1 MIISWL
7 ENNCQ
12 LSAALN
18 HNVNNTRT
26 IITHNGKGAINST
39 STLSNNEIAENQ
51 TENRSKHIKQ
61 ETEERR
67 KKRSS
72 ARTFNQLKRMKYTRA
87 TPLIANIDCM
97 HVTSENCM
105 TLFIHS

>member
-39 STLSNNEIAENQ
+39 STLTNNEIAENQ
-51 TENRSKHIKQ
+51 TENRSKHIKH

-67 KKRSS
+67 EKKEA
-72 ARTFNQLKRMKYTRA
+72 ARER
-87 TPLIANIDCM
+87 LIN
-97 HVTSENCM
+97 
-105 TLFIHS
+105 